1 MSLVWPILVVLAATG
16 IAVGAMLLVRRRA
29 PEGSYFADGDRAAG
43 VFGVIATGFSVLL
56 GFIIFLAFT
65 SYDDT
70 KQGAETEAQV
80 VAQQFETAQFM
91 PAAQRQDLADGLV
104 CYARYV
110 VHRAWPRLEAGT
122 EGDRFNPWGVS
133 MFRTLQQVQP
143 NGPTEEAAFSK
154 WLDQTSDRTAA
165 RQDRIHAAQGVVPI
179 PLWIVLFLTAGV
191 IGLFM
196 LFFADSGE
204 RAKTQALLIGSVV
217 SVVVAMLLLLSF
229 LDNPYYGGIGALEP
243 VAMKRTEGLL
253 AKERVLLGS
262 NTPLP
267 CNANG
272 DRR

>member
-1 MSLVWPILVVLAATG
+1 VNLVIGLG
-16 IAVGAMLLVRRRA
+16 ITVGVTAVAVGAMLLVRRRA
-29 PEGSYFADGDRAAG
+29 PEGSHFTDGDRASG

-229 LDNPYYGGIGALEP
+229 LDNPYYGGVGALKP
-243 VAMKRTEGLL
+243 VAMKRTESIL
-253 AKERVLLGS
+253 ARERVIVGS

-272 DRR
+272 DPR

>member
-1 MSLVWPILVVLAATG
+1 M
-16 IAVGAMLLVRRRA
+16 
-29 PEGSYFADGDRAAG
+29 
-43 VFGVIATGFSVLL
+43 IATGFWVLL
-56 GFIIFLAFT
+56 GFVIFLAFT

-91 PAAQRQDLADGLV
+91 PAAQRQELSDGLV

-133 MFRTLQQVQP
+133 MFRTLQQVKP

-154 WLDQTSDRTAA
+154 RLDQNSERTAA
-165 RQDRIHAAQGVVPI
+165 RQDRIGNAAQGVVPT

-204 RAKTQALLIGSVV
+204 RAKTQALLAGSVV
-217 SVVVAMLLLLSF
+217 SVVAATLLLLSF
-229 LDNPYYGGIGALEP
+229 LDNPYYGGVGALEP

-253 AKERVLLGS
+253 AKERALVGS
-262 NTPLP
+262 TTPLP
-267 CNANG
+267 CNASG
-272 DRR
+272 DPR